1 MRDMSTPDT
10 HENDASAPTGNEASS
25 PQSTDAG
32 PPGPTAQPPDAGPL
46 QAALRSLPAVDQLL
60 KAPAIA
66 NLLAEFPREE
76 LLHAIRAVLNQRR
89 EALRGGEKVDVDTPS
104 LALAVREKLH
114 ERARPHLRRVINA
127 TGIVLHTGLGRAPLA
142 QEAIDAIADIAAGY
156 CNLELDLP
164 TGRRGDRHEHARELL
179 AELTGAEDALVVN
192 NNAAGTFLT
201 LAALTAGREVIVSRG
216 QLVEIGGSYRMPDI
230 MAAAG
235 CRMIEVGTTNRT
247 HLYDYERAISDATAA
262 LLRVHT
268 SNYRIQ
274 GFVESAPLAELVKLA
289 RSRGLLVID
298 DLGSGLIDRELPWP
312 DEGGGAPGGPVIA
325 QAPSGWAA
333 TTQAPAGR
341 APSQWDEPAVRDS
354 VASGAD
360 VVLFSG
366 DKLLGGPQAG
376 VIIGRADLIKRIRQ
390 SPLARAV
397 RPDKMTLA
405 GLEATLRL
413 YRDPEALARRLP
425 VFRML
430 AASPA
435 ELENSAVELADAIRQ
450 VLPEAQVTQQ
460 PDTSEAGGGSLPM
473 ISFPTWIVIVRHPA
487 LPSMRLA
494 AAVRQRET
502 PVICRVQEEAL
513 VFDCRTLLAGD
524 AEQIAAALAEA
535 VRELADGS

>member
-1 MRDMSTPDT
+1 MRTLSRRYGVTGIAVSGCGMEEDIRRSRDAGFVEHLTVAHRFRQSRGGDSARQVVHPRRLASGVLISLRYSPIMRDMSTPDT
-10 HENDASAPTGNEASS
+10 HEKDASAPTGNEASS

-32 PPGPTAQPPDAGPL
+32 PPGPMQPPDAGPL
-46 QAALRSLPAVDQLL
+46 QAAMRSLPAVDQLL
-60 KAPAIA
+60 KAPAVA

-76 LLHAIRAVLNQRR
+76 LLHAIRAVLDQRR

-247 HLYDYERAISDATAA
+247 HLYDYRRAISEASV
-262 LLRVHT
+262 LRVHT

-274 GFVESAPLAELVKLA
+274 VRRERVVGRLGEAGTQPRVA
-289 RSRGLLVID
+289 R
-298 DLGSGLIDRELPWP
+298 DRRPRQWP
-312 DEGGGAPGGPVIA
+312 DRPRVAV
-325 QAPSGWAA
+325 
-333 TTQAPAGR
+333 AGR
-341 APSQWDEPAVRDS
+341 RRRCTWRAGDRAGAQRLGRDY
-354 VASGAD
+354 
-360 VVLFSG
+360 
-366 DKLLGGPQAG
+366 AG
-376 VIIGRADLIKRIRQ
+376 
-390 SPLARAV
+390 
-397 RPDKMTLA
+397 
-405 GLEATLRL
+405 
-413 YRDPEALARRLP
+413 
-425 VFRML
+425 
-430 AASPA
+430 
-435 ELENSAVELADAIRQ
+435 
-450 VLPEAQVTQQ
+450 
-460 PDTSEAGGGSLPM
+460 AGGTS
-473 ISFPTWIVIVRHPA
+473 
-487 LPSMRLA
+487 
-494 AAVRQRET
+494 
-502 PVICRVQEEAL
+502 PVAM
-513 VFDCRTLLAGD
+513 G
-524 AEQIAAALAEA
+524 
-535 VRELADGS
+535 

>member
-1 MRDMSTPDT
+1 MTDPNT
-10 HENDASAPTGNEASS
+10 HENGP
-25 PQSTDAG
+25 AG
-32 PPGPTAQPPDAGPL
+32 PPGSDAAGQQDAAAPL

-76 LLHAIRAVLNQRR
+76 LLHAVRAVLSQRR

-142 QEAIDAIADIAAGY
+142 EEAIDAIADVASGY

-164 TGRRGDRHEHARELL
+164 SGRRGDRHEHVRELL
-179 AELTGAEDALVVN
+179 RELTGAEDALVVN
-192 NNAAGTFLT
+192 NNAGGTFLT
-201 LAALTAGREVIVSRG
+201 LHALTAEREVIVSRG
-216 QLVEIGGSYRMPDI
+216 QLVEIGGSYRMPAI
-230 MAAAG
+230 MAAAR

-247 HLYDYERAISDATAA
+247 HLYDYERAVSEGTVA

-274 GFVESAPLAELVKLA
+274 GFTESVPLEELVKLA
-289 RSRGLLVID
+289 RDRGLLVID
-298 DLGSGLIDRELPWP
+298 DLGSGLIDCELPWP
-312 DEGGGAPGGPVIA
+312 EAAGGMPAEPAGLQEPTR
-325 QAPSGWAA
+325 QAPMVQVP
-333 TTQAPAGR
+333 TGR
-341 APSQWDEPAVRDS
+341 PPTQWDEPSVRES
-354 VASGAD
+354 VATGAD

-376 VIIGRADLIKRIRQ
+376 VIVGRAELIQRIRK
-390 SPLARAV
+390 SPLARAL

-430 AASPA
+430 SAPVS
-435 ELENSAVELADAIRQ
+435 ELESAAAELADAIGQ
-450 VLPEAQVTQQ
+450 VLPDAQVNRQR
-460 PDTSEAGGGSLPM
+460 DTSEAGGGSLPT
-473 ISFPTWIVIVRHPA
+473 ISFPTWTVIVRHPTLA
-487 LPSMRLA
+487 SMALA
-494 AAVRQRET
+494 AALRQRET
-502 PVICRVQEEAL
+502 PVICRVQDEAL

-524 AEQIAAALAEA
+524 TDQVAAALAEA
-535 VRELADGS
+535 ARELADGS

>member
-25 PQSTDAG
+25 PQSTDVG
-32 PPGPTAQPPDAGPL
+32 PPGPVQPPDDGPL
-46 QAALRSLPAVDQLL
+46 QAAMRSLPAVDQLL

-76 LLHAIRAVLNQRR
+76 LLHAIRAVLDQRR
-89 EALRGGEKVDVDTPS
+89 EALRGGEKADVDTPS

-247 HLYDYERAISDATAA
+247 HLYDYERAIGDATAA

-274 GFVESAPLAELVKLA
+274 GFVESVPLTELVRLA
-289 RSRGLLVID
+289 RSRGMLVID

-312 DEGGGAPGGPVIA
+312 DEGAVPGGPVIA

-333 TTQAPAGR
+333 TSQAPAGR
-341 APSQWDEPAVRDS
+341 APAQWDEPAVRES
-354 VASGAD
+354 VVSGAD

-376 VIIGRADLIKRIRQ
+376 VIVGRAHLIKRIRQ

-435 ELENSAVELADAIRQ
+435 ELERTAVELADAIRQ
-450 VLPEAQVTQQ
+450 VLPGAQVSQQ
-460 PDTSEAGGGSLPM
+460 PDTSEAGGGSLPT
-473 ISFPTWIVIVRHPA
+473 IAFPTWIVMVRHGA
-487 LPSMRLA
+487 VPSMRLA

-502 PVICRVQEEAL
+502 PVICRVQDEAL

>member
-10 HENDASAPTGNEASS
+10 HEKDASAPTGNEASS

-32 PPGPTAQPPDAGPL
+32 PPGPMQPPDAGPL
-46 QAALRSLPAVDQLL
+46 QAAMRSLPAVDQLL
-60 KAPAIA
+60 KAPAVA

-76 LLHAIRAVLNQRR
+76 LLHAIRAVLDQRR

-274 GFVESAPLAELVKLA
+274 GFVESVSLDDLVKLA

-312 DEGGGAPGGPVIA
+312 DEGAVPGRPVIA

-333 TTQAPAGR
+333 TTQRRRTSPVAMGAGCATASRAGR
-341 APSQWDEPAVRDS
+341 TRAFQRRQTTGRSAGRRDHRSRWISSSEFVRVHWPVPSARQDD
-354 VASGAD
+354 
-360 VVLFSG
+360 
-366 DKLLGGPQAG
+366 AG
-376 VIIGRADLIKRIRQ
+376 R
-390 SPLARAV
+390 
-397 RPDKMTLA
+397 
-405 GLEATLRL
+405 LEATC
-413 YRDPEALARRLP
+413 ALSRPRGSRGACR
-425 VFRML
+425 F
-430 AASPA
+430 
-435 ELENSAVELADAIRQ
+435 SACWPHR
-450 VLPEAQVTQQ
+450 PR
-460 PDTSEAGGGSLPM
+460 SS
-473 ISFPTWIVIVRHPA
+473 
-487 LPSMRLA
+487 
-494 AAVRQRET
+494 
-502 PVICRVQEEAL
+502 
-513 VFDCRTLLAGD
+513 RT
-524 AEQIAAALAEA
+524 
-535 VRELADGS
+535 RP